1 MTQNNIKK
9 INYNIL
15 NKWNIKN
22 KLKTFNDKR
31 YVFCLIRKK
40 YYLLT
45 KEELVRQKIISY
57 LIKNRGYKVPE
68 IYVELKSNFYN
79 IKNRVDII
87 VIKNKRPFLIVECKS
102 PEVNLSSK
110 DFDQIMKYYLRFKSQ
125 YLVLTNGIKNII
137 FEFKNNGIEFL
148 KKIPKNKK
156 SFYLLN

>member
-1 MTQNNIKK
+1 MTQNHIKT

-15 NKWNIKN
+15 KKWNLKN
-22 KLKTFNDKR
+22 KIQTFNGKR

-45 KEELVRQKIISY
+45 KEELVRQKIIYY

-68 IYVELKSNFYN
+68 IYVEFNSNFYN
-79 IKNRVDII
+79 IKNRVDIL
-87 VIKNKRPFLIVECKS
+87 VLKNKRPFLIVECKS
-102 PEVNLSSK
+102 PEVNISYKS
-110 DFDQIMKYYLRFKSQ
+110 FDQIMKYYLRFKSQ

-148 KKIPKNKK
+148 KKIPQNKK